1 MGKAGEKSIQRI
13 ESASQLAS
21 ARLQIVSKAANDAFA
36 QMEDATS
43 RLGLLGTV
51 LGKLGHAGLIAGG
64 LPQIGVF
71 SRANSRN
78 TQADTAS
85 RCQEQLDEVA
95 WQLNTRPRKSMGF
108 KCPAEMFTPD
118 AFDFKQHHAS
128 LFALAA

>member
-36 QMEDATS
+36 QMEDATL
-43 RLGLLGTV
+43 RLGMLGP
-51 LGKLGHAGLIAGG
+51 AGLIAGG

>member
-36 QMEDATS
+36 QMEDATL
-43 RLGLLGTV
+43 RLGMLGP
-51 LGKLGHAGLIAGG
+51 ASLIAGG

-128 LFALAA
+128 LFALAS